1 MRKLKLLGASLLVAL
16 VATGIAVANEGAKA
30 DTDAVSAAFQAE
42 RTKVAEKT
50 CTGGDGTYRSAR
62 EEFRG
67 TVTSTDPRLSGAVV
81 LKTRSFVNQTTGLGT
96 TSGEA
101 TVRGT
106 DGKVKGVVRLTAVN
120 TQSGVLEG
128 VLQGRVKSSGDAPG
142 GTLTANFHAQFSSA
156 TALAGTI
163 GGGGGANT
171 AVVQGGGCARAEST
185 TSDDKKKKK
194 GSAKAQIKVGK
205 GEVTALSA
213 TALAVKVGDAT
224 VSFPLNV
231 LAQKLVARLELQ
243 VGSKVEVAYAVKG
256 DTVVLLKVRK
266 VS

>member
-120 TQSGVLEG
+120 TQGGVLEG
-128 VLQGRVKSSGDAPG
+128 VLQGRVKSSGDVPG
-142 GTLTANFHAQFSSA
+142 GTLTANFHAQFSAA

-185 TSDDKKKKK
+185 TSDDKKKS
-194 GSAKAQIKVGK
+194 SAKAQIKVGK

-213 TALAVKVGDAT
+213 TVLAVKVGDAT

-256 DTVVLLKVRK
+256 DSLVLLKVRK

>member
-128 VLQGRVKSSGDAPG
+128 VLQGRVKSSGDVPG

-171 AVVQGGGCARAEST
+171 AVVQGGGCAKAEST
-185 TSDDKKKKK
+185 TSGDKKKK
-194 GSAKAQIKVGK
+194 GSAKAQIKVSK

-213 TALAVKVGDAT
+213 TTLAIKVGDAT

>member
-81 LKTRSFVNQTTGLGT
+81 LETRSFVNQTTGLGT

-185 TSDDKKKKK
+185 TSDDKKK

-213 TALAVKVGDAT
+213 TTLAVKVGDAT